1 MKTAGGMRRL
11 SALLAVAAACLAAA
25 GPGTAQEQKAGPLAG
40 AADRQLSERI
50 STFYKTPDPKGVPGL
65 LSQWSVSPS
74 AQRREGIP
82 PMVGFAAGLAAKYP
96 DRIDAMF
103 PPSLSPKAQA
113 VAVAGVR
120 IAGQGQK
127 AQALA
132 RSYGWPD
139 DKVEAAG
146 RGGNIREVRIA
157 SADDLDILWGASFA
171 TGDAVYVRKILAFY
185 AEFAKRP
192 DVAVDDLVSIVKFVH
207 GQRQGGDLK
216 WVVQKYGEARARE
229 FVVAAAALW
238 ALDSNSRQHAFVRQ
252 VVDRFLAEQ
261 AGSPAAKGLLGLRS

>member
-1 MKTAGGMRRL
+1 MRRL

-25 GPGTAQEQKAGPLAG
+25 ESGIGQEQKAGPLAG

-50 STFYKTPDPKGVPGL
+50 STFYKTPDPKEVPGL

-127 AQALA
+127 AQSLA

-146 RGGNIREVRIA
+146 RGGNIREVRVA

-171 TGDAVYVRKILAFY
+171 AGDAFYVHKILTFY

-192 DVAVDDLVSIVKFVH
+192 DVAVDDLVSIVKFVHGQRVH

-252 VVDRFLAEQ
+252 LVDQFLAEQ
-261 AGSPAAKGLLGLRS
+261 AGSLAAKGLLGLRS